1 MTNRTLKRKEKLHQT
16 ILETASEL
24 ICERGSTAVSLEE
37 ISKYADVARKT
48 IYNHFESKS
57 ALIQELV
64 MPLCYHAM
72 DRLAEMKEEGNI
84 SREDIWQ
91 YCLELWEDRSLKAH
105 IFYHVN
111 PSDYAD
117 FEENKHGFV
126 YVFTTMLSLIK
137 EFEHLDQ
144 NQLEM
149 LGMLIYKTYIPLLES
164 LQELERME
172 EMFINGMNGLL
183 DGVLNE

>member
-1 MTNRTLKRKEKLHQT
+1 MTNRTLKRKEKLHQA

-24 ICERGSTAVSLEE
+24 ICEKGSTAVSLEE

-48 IYNHFESKS
+48 IYNHFENKS

-64 MPLCYHAM
+64 MPLCYHAK
-72 DRLAEMKEEGNI
+72 DRLAEMKEEGNVSI
-84 SREDIWQ
+84 EDIWQ
-91 YCLELWEDRSLKAH
+91 YCLELWEDRTLKAH

-111 PSDYAD
+111 PADYAD

-137 EFEHLDQ
+137 DFEHMQ
-144 NQLEM
+144 PKQLEM
-149 LGMLIYKTYIPLLES
+149 LGRLIYKTYIPLLET
-164 LQELERME
+164 LKDHEDME
-172 EMFINGMNGLL
+172 TLFINGMNGLL
-183 DGVLNE
+183 KGVLKA